1 MSEQQGK
8 SKLHIDSDWKAQAQA
23 EKERLVQQES
33 EQQQKKQQGEGK
45 LPPADFRGLV
55 GLLASQ
61 AMMGLGM
68 FGDQGSGRVMVD
80 LEGAK
85 FNIDLLGVVEE
96 KTRGNLSEEES
107 TELTQVLN
115 ELRQRY
121 VQISQLVAQQAAGQ
135 GQGQQP
141 GAAQQPAGTIS
152 PDQQSAAA
160 DKPDDQSG
168 GQQGPIIT

>member
-1 MSEQQGK
+1 MSEQPGK

-160 DKPDDQSG
+160 DKPDDQSS